1 MKLSATQYASIL
13 YALAVAPFSASALPT
28 ESSTL
33 RARNNDAAT
42 GITSDKWAKALAQA
56 QATVAQMTL
65 QEKVSPSQQLFDRR
79 IPNYVAR
86 LLGQHDQERW

>member
-13 YALAVAPFSASALPT
+13 YALAVTPFTASALPT

-33 RARNNDAAT
+33 RARNNDVAP

-65 QEKVSPSQQLFDRR
+65 QEKVSSDSVGSQSQ
-79 IPNYVAR
+79 
-86 LLGQHDQERW
+86 